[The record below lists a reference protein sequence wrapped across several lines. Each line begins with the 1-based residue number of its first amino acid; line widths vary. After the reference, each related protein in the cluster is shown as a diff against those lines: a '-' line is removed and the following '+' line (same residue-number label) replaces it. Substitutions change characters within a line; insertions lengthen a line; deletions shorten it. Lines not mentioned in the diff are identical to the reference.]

1 MKISSRVQKMN
12 RRIIAFTF
20 LLFGFLVIGPAVA
33 SAAPDPSTLIF
44 NPTSRAE
51 ALSILYKM
59 PARRADAAI
68 SKMFVKTGTDRE
80 AQRILVEVLGD
91 AGGLGKRN
99 LARLAAGEDTILAEM
114 AYKTMIARGHARDLT
129 SDMLVRLQP
138 GQPPRLALL
147 ALEQLKMYRHPKL
160 RSWLEKII
168 PSDERPLELR
178 IEAVH
183 TLSETEGEEATR
195 FLNLVYNRSK
205 LGYTPRHLRL
215 RRVIIDALAKLGSID
230 SIPTLIDALRIK
242 ELQHHS
248 VDALVKMGEKVVPRL
263 QLVMK
268 TADPRIEPGV
278 LAVLFRLGRIEPDRF
293 IKMLRS
299 SDRDVRQKA
308 KWILISFPDER
319 LVPTLLRMW
328 ESGEAYPT
336 RKELIDLLIS
346 HYESPIV
353 VALFQRMLTG
363 PDPAIRSRALEVVV
377 GAQDLRARKSIVAM
391 LEEEPLPE
399 LRIQALRAAVFLGL
413 KEARK
418 DIEKMIQY
426 EPPNV
431 RKVAIWALGWLGN
444 SQSTLAVLGKTRGQ
458 RDADIRPVVV
468 ETAARLSGTLVRKN
482 AEASHYSGLKPFNAR
497 RTRRKAGTRTY
508 KVTVQHKKVNVV
520 LYGSGR
526 PMLVFSPLPISDP
539 APVLAGLKGLA
550 RKRQL
555 AFFYVENNE
564 APPYRVNGL
573 TAIWMREAA
582 DKVRT
587 VLRADKKPIDVLG
600 WSLGA
605 VWALDY
611 CAGDASRCS
620 QLVVVSPMSL
630 EADVWK
636 DVTGLIRGMA
646 PSHLSST
653 VDMLSV
659 KKNEFHPDV
668 WARHYQE
675 MLAHT
680 MVADTRKATALG
692 LSGYPLFLV
701 PPEAP
706 CVAEEERLASLAQQG
721 LPITGVFGAVDPFGV
736 PWRKYLTN
744 LANRYAATVSVHV
757 VDDGNHYM
765 LHEIPKTARKSV
777 RLHRP
782 SRR

>member
-1 MKISSRVQKMN
+1 MKISSRVQTMN
-12 RRIIAFTF
+12 RRVIPFLF
-20 LLFGFLVIGPAVA
+20 LLLGFLVLAPAAA
-33 SAAPDPSTLIF
+33 SAAPDPSTMIF
-44 NPTSRAE
+44 DPATRAE
-51 ALSILYKM
+51 ALSILHRMSAK
-59 PARRADAAI
+59 RADATITKIFAN
-68 SKMFVKTGTDRE
+68 TGSDRE
-80 AQRILVEVLGD
+80 AQRILVEILGD
-91 AGGLGKRN
+91 AGKMGKRN
-99 LARLAAGEDTILAEM
+99 LKKIASGDDTILAEM
-114 AYKTMIARGHARDLT
+114 AYKALIAHGHSRELSAN
-129 SDMLVRLQP
+129 MLVRLRP
-138 GQPPRLALL
+138 GQPVRLALL
-147 ALEQLKMYRHPKL
+147 ALEQLQFQRHPEL
-160 RSWLEKII
+160 RGWLEKII
-168 PSDERPLELR
+168 PSEERPLELR

-183 TLSETEGEEATR
+183 ALSEMDGEEATR

-248 VDALVKMGEKVVPRL
+248 VNALVQMGEKVVPRL

-268 TADPRIEPGV
+268 TADPRVEPGV
-278 LAVLFRLGRIEPDRF
+278 LAVLFRLGRIEPARF

-299 SDRDVRQKA
+299 SDTDVREKA

-319 LVPTLLRMW
+319 IVPTLLSMW

-336 RKELIDLLIS
+336 RMELIDLLLS
-346 HYESPIV
+346 HYGNPTV
-353 VALFQRMLTG
+353 VSLFKRMLSG
-363 PDPAIRSRALEVVV
+363 PDPAIRSRALEVIV
-377 GAQDLRARKSIVAM
+377 GTQDLRARKTIVAM

-413 KEARK
+413 TEGRK

-426 EPPNV
+426 EPADV
-431 RKVAIWALGWLGN
+431 RKVAIWALGWLGDGH
-444 SQSTLAVLGKTRGQ
+444 TTPAVLAKTRGQ

-497 RTRRKAGTRTY
+497 KTRRKAGTRTY
-508 KVTVQHKKVNVV
+508 KVTVQHQKVNVV
-520 LYGSGR
+520 LYGSGK

-539 APVLAGLKGLA
+539 APVLEGLKGLA

-555 AFFYVENNE
+555 AFFYVDNEE

-573 TAIWMREAA
+573 TPIWMREAA
-582 DKVRT
+582 DKVRK
-587 VLRADKKPIDVLG
+587 VLRADKKPVDVLG

-611 CAGDASRCS
+611 CAADTSRCS
-620 QLVVVSPMSL
+620 QLVAVSPMSL

-636 DVTGLIRGMA
+636 DMTGLIRGMA
-646 PSHLSST
+646 PSHLSSA
-653 VDMLSV
+653 VEMLSV

-680 MVADTRKATALG
+680 MVADTRKARALG
-692 LSGYPLFLV
+692 ASGYPLFLV

-706 CVAEEERLASLAQQG
+706 CVAEEEKLASLAEQG
-721 LPITGVFGAVDPFGV
+721 VPITGVFGSVDPYGV
-736 PWRKYLTN
+736 PWRKYLTS
-744 LANRYAATVSVHV
+744 LASSYAGTVTVKV

-765 LHEIPKTARKSV
+765 LHEIPRSARKGV
-777 RLHRP
+777 WLHK
-782 SRR
+782 